1 MTVRPVGGFRPLG
14 CRIPAPPCAT
24 LRTVKRT
31 LPDWLLLPGAL
42 AFVVSLGSYLQVAR
56 LEGPQLDDPDIE
68 VYVQAGAAFRHHQ
81 HVYDLAFTAG
91 HWPFTYPPVTLLA
104 FDQLSRLGSTHALVA
119 LNALTVLSLVVVCL
133 LSLRMAGLRGRLGLA
148 GAALALAAGS
158 LWLEPVQA
166 NLNDG
171 QINMILVLLVMA
183 DFALP
188 DGHRL
193 RGAAIGVATAAK
205 LVPGIFIVY
214 LLITRRFRDAL
225 TATGVFAA
233 LTLLG
238 FAADWRDSAQYWFTG
253 MFASSGRVT
262 QDVALGGSLDQS
274 LHTLAARW
282 TGSDG
287 VYYALAL
294 VVAVAGFAVARAAW
308 LRGEELL
315 GVACTALTGLLV
327 SPVSWTYHYAW
338 IVPVLVATTAV
349 AAQVPARLR
358 WLSAGLP
365 GLLVLAFLAW
375 PMQGRDEHVAAP
387 RGLLWHLPDIED
399 PTTWHGVQRVVG
411 DTYTLVSLA
420 LLVLAA
426 LWLRRSKTA
435 VEPAPELAVSS
446 V

>member
-1 MTVRPVGGFRPLG
+1 MR
-14 CRIPAPPCAT
+14 
-24 LRTVKRT
+24 RT
-31 LPDWLLLPGAL
+31 LPDWLFLPGAL
-42 AFVVSLGSYLQVAR
+42 AFAASLASYLQVAR

-68 VYVQAGAAFRHHQ
+68 VYVQAGVAFQRHE

-104 FDQLSRLGSTHALVA
+104 FEPLSLLGSTHALVV
-119 LNALTVLSLVVVCL
+119 LNALTVVSLAVVCL
-133 LSLRMAGLRGRLGLA
+133 LSLRMAGLGGRLGLT
-148 GAALALAAGS
+148 GAALALAAGA

-188 DGHRL
+188 RGHRL
-193 RGAAIGVATAAK
+193 KGVAIGVATAAK

-214 LLITRRFRDAL
+214 LLITRRFREAFVAAG
-225 TATGVFAA
+225 TFAA

-238 FAADWRDSAQYWFTG
+238 FATDWRDSWQYWFTG

-262 QDVALGGSLDQS
+262 QDDALGGSLNQS

-282 TGSDG
+282 TGSDA

-294 VVAVAGFAVARAAW
+294 LVAVAGFALALAAFR
-308 LRGEELL
+308 RGDELL

-338 IVPVLVATTAV
+338 IVPVLVATGAV

-358 WLSAGLP
+358 WLAVGLP
-365 GLLVLAFLAW
+365 GVLVLAFLAW
-375 PMQGRDEHVAAP
+375 PMQGRGDRIAAP

-399 PTTWHGVQRVVG
+399 PSTWHGVQRVVG
-411 DTYTLVSLA
+411 DTYTLVSLG

-426 LWLRRSKTA
+426 LWLRRPETA
-435 VEPAPELAVSS
+435 VEPEPAMAGSTV
-446 V
+446 